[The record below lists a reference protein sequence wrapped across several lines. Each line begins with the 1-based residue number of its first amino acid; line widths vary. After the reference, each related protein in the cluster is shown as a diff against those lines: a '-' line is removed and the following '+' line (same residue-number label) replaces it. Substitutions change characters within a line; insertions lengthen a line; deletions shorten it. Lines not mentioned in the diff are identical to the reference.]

1 MACISTNNKTAKIV
15 IRKTARLASYYRSP
29 WIVLYVQNSKESGDR
44 IKLDLQRHLINNFK
58 LATELGAEVIKVK
71 SDDVTGTITKMAD
84 EKEITTICI
93 GKPHLN
99 LFQVIMRT
107 AIFNQLLKHISTT
120 ETDLV
125 ILS

>member
-1 MACISTNNKTAKIV
+1 MACISTNSTTAKIV
-15 IRKTARLASYYRSP
+15 IRKTARLASYYHSP
-29 WIVLYVQNSKESGDR
+29 WIVLYVQNSNENGDR

-71 SDDVTGTITKMAD
+71 SNHITKTILKMAE

-99 LFQVIMRT
+99 LFQIIMRT
-107 AIFNQLLKHISTT
+107 TIFNQLLRSISET

>member
-1 MACISTNNKTAKIV
+1 M
-15 IRKTARLASYYRSP
+15 
-29 WIVLYVQNSKESGDR
+29 
-44 IKLDLQRHLINNFK
+44 
-58 LATELGAEVIKVK
+58 IKVK